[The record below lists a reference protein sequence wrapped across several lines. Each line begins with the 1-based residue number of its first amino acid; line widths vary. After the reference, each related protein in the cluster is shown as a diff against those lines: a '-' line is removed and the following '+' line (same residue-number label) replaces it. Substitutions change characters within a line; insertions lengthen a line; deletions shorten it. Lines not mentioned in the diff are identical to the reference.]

1 MTIGQLENSLM
12 HDGQQRVAE
21 HKVMC
26 ERCRHDKKAAKECF
40 IDHEMRSM
48 AKKSNKKLTHQ
59 EMNEAK

>member
-1 MTIGQLENSLM
+1 M
-12 HDGQQRVAE
+12 R
-21 HKVMC
+21 
-26 ERCRHDKKAAKECF
+26 AAKECF